1 MDGIINEINETPET
15 LLVKEQEIR
24 CFFLFINKMDYYVD
38 SRDELLWEEV
48 DRALHTTD
56 AASVSL
62 QSLRSTA
69 ASAICLA
76 NW

>member
-1 MDGIINEINETPET
+1 M
-15 LLVKEQEIR
+15 
-24 CFFLFINKMDYYVD
+24 FFLFFAENKMDYYVD
-38 SRDELLWEEV
+38 SRDELLWEEA

-62 QSLRSTA
+62 QSLRPMA

-76 NW
+76 DW